1 MFYHNHRRYKKGQRA
16 GKTPY
21 ELLTGEQQ
29 DKDWM
34 EFLFEIIDD
43 NSSIHA
49 DLLQQYPAQVE
60 TDEILRCHRVSD
72 DYASCMVA
80 SH

>member
-1 MFYHNHRRYKKGQRA
+1 MFYHNHRRYRKGERA

-34 EFLFEIIDD
+34 ELLFEIIDD
-43 NSSIHA
+43 NPSIYV
-49 DLLQQYPAQVE
+49 DLIQQHPAQME
-60 TDEILRCHRVSD
+60 TDEILTCHKVSD
-72 DYASCMVA
+72 DYAAGMVA
-80 SH
+80 AH